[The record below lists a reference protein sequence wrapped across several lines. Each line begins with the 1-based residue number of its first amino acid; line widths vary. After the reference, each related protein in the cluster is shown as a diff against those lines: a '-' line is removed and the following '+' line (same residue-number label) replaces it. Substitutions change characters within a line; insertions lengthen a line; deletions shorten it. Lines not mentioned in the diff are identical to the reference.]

1 MVGIVKFDI
10 LHTYLILPSLRLW
23 TAYRYTMETHTE
35 KTQWIKK
42 KKKPCSAPRAANLA
56 CCRKSERILNILFST
71 SYEIPD

>member
-23 TAYRYTMETHTE
+23 TAYRYTMETHTQ

-42 KKKPCSAPRAANLA
+42 KKNPAQPQELP
-56 CCRKSERILNILFST
+56 I
-71 SYEIPD
+71 